1 MGEEKIPIEKV
12 EGYSCFACGTANP
25 IGLNLKFYRLG
36 EYVCS
41 DVILGKYY
49 AGWENMAHGGIVST
63 LLDEV
68 MSWTIIYFLRD
79 FFVTRRMQIK
89 YIRPV
94 PLGEEILV
102 RGKIVEPGQRGVRAQ
117 GEILD
122 MSQKILARASADF
135 AFVPKERLSTVSE
148 ELKRDMERL
157 FERLGKSPYLSQEGG

>member
-79 FFVTRRMQIK
+79 FFVTKKMEVR

-94 PLGEEILV
+94 PLEEEVRV
-102 RGKIVEPGQRGVRAQ
+102 RGRIVEPVKRGVRAQ